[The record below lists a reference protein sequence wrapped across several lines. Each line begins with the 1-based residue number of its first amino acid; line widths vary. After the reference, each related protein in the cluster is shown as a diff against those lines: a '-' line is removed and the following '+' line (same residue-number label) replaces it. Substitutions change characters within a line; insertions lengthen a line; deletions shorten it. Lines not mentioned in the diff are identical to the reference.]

1 MKASLIIS
9 ALPLLFALPSSYLDD
24 KQAWKHEIIP
34 IELDGL
40 NDVNIPWEAPGIND
54 ARSPCPF
61 LNTAANHDLIPRSGR
76 GIDPDR
82 VDKVLTTIV
91 GLDQSIAKFFV
102 KQVLPIAYLNDQGIQ
117 VFDLD
122 SLQK

>member
-9 ALPLLFALPSSYLDD
+9 ALPLLFGLPSSYIDEE
-24 KQAWKHEIIP
+24 QAWKHEMIP
-34 IELDGL
+34 IELGL
-40 NDVNIPWEAPGIND
+40 NDVVWEAPSSND

-82 VDKVLTTIV
+82 LDKVLTDIV